1 MKGYWNQEE
10 ATAETFRGGWLYT
23 GDLGYMDEDGYIYLA
38 GRSKDFIKR
47 GGEMI
52 SPEEVEQ
59 VLHSHHAIEEAAIIG
74 VPDIDWGE
82 RVRAVIVL
90 KEGQTAEDGEIMEY
104 CRQRL
109 SSFKKPESV
118 VFVSELPRNPMGKVL
133 KRLLREQYAEPM
145 EG

>member
-10 ATAETFRGGWLYT
+10 ATSETFRGGWLYT

-59 VLHSHHAIEEAAIIG
+59 VLHSHDAIEEAAIIG

-82 RVRAVIVL
+82 RVRAVVVL
-90 KEGQTAEDGEIMEY
+90 KDGQTAQDDEIIEY

-109 SSFKKPESV
+109 ASFKKPESV

-133 KRLLREQYAEPM
+133 KRLLREEHDEPIT
-145 EG
+145 G

>member
-1 MKGYWNQEE
+1 
-10 ATAETFRGGWLYT
+10 
-23 GDLGYMDEDGYIYLA
+23 
-38 GRSKDFIKR
+38 
-47 GGEMI
+47 MI

-82 RVRAVIVL
+82 RVRAVVVL
-90 KEGQTAEDGEIMEY
+90 KEGQTADDGEIIEY

-133 KRLLREQYAEPM
+133 KRLLREEYDEPIV
-145 EG
+145 G